1 VPPLLASLKV
11 FGELPRGTSEN
22 APKFN

>member
-11 FGELPRGTSEN
+11 FGALPRGTSEN